1 MPSLQFYFVLTLA
14 YVSVSVW
21 WATLCYIHRR
31 ELLPIQ
37 HYISATLI
45 FLVVEMFTIYKYY
58 NYLNTTGHPG
68 VANALLLLV
77 SILNAGRNSLSFF
90 MLLVTAMGYGI
101 VRPSL
106 GPVMLKVRLLA
117 LVHFVFGVL

>member
-1 MPSLQFYFVLTLA
+1 MF
-14 YVSVSVW
+14 
-21 WATLCYIHRR
+21 
-31 ELLPIQ
+31 
-37 HYISATLI
+37 LI
-45 FLVVEMFTIYKYY
+45 FEMLTIYKYY
-58 NYLNTTGHPG
+58 DYLNTVGHPG

-77 SILNAGRNSLSFF
+77 SVLNAGRNSLSFF
-90 MLLVTAMGYGI
+90 MLLITAMGYGV